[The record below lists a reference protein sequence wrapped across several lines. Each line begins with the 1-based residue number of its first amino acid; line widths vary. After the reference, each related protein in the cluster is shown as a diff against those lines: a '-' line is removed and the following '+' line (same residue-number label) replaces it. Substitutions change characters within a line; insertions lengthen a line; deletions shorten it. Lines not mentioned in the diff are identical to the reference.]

1 MGVGR
6 TLGQAKSLFKRILR
20 GRETMMMTTVKRR

>member
-1 MGVGR
+1 MGAGK